1 MDWETYWNHLI
12 TEKKLQNKVRAMD
25 AIDCE
30 KNGEC
35 KIKNICHDIY
45 TDYKSYRE
53 ELERVRK
60 NFLEII
66 DTFPGV
72 HLQTSRV
79 KTLDSLLEKVIT
91 KRHQHLL
98 DAENLYSDINGG
110 NYKDILTDL
119 VGIRLIISYRGKWI
133 DLHNTIVERFPYI
146 EDKTLYKP
154 NRFIPH
160 LSTGKGIIAEIP
172 VVYYAYNDDIEAY
185 EQTGIRAELRE
196 DGYRSIH
203 YIISYQH
210 TYIEIQVRT
219 IYDEAWSDCDHL
231 YVYKHEE
238 NKSHTALKEL
248 SGILCNLTNVSNEL
262 GDKMCDIFQE
272 ESIIEKDGFYQTE
285 GGVVLQIQKI
295 FDRINDTQHQFKDFM
310 ERLQG

>member
-1 MDWETYWNHLI
+1 
-12 TEKKLQNKVRAMD
+12 MD

-53 ELERVRK
+53 ELEQVRK

-172 VVYYAYNDDIEAY
+172 VVYYAYNDDIKAY

-295 FDRINDTQHQFKDFM
+295 FDRINDTQHQCKDFM
-310 ERLQG
+310 